1 MKKHRRWVLVAAV
14 AIAVIAFFALGLGRY
29 LSLDALKREQG
40 ELEAWRHA
48 RPVVAASAF
57 FALYVAVTALS
68 IPGAAVLTLAAGAI
82 FGLVEGTLIVSFAA
96 SIGATL
102 AFLLARFVLH
112 DWVQARFG
120 ERLKTVQENMRKD
133 GAFYLFT
140 LRLVPALPFFLIN
153 LAMSLTGIGVVTFYL
168 VSQLGMLLGTL
179 VYVNAGTR
187 LAAIDSL
194 SDVASP
200 ALLGSLLLLGIAP
213 LLAKKGVDIYRARR
227 RTVQWKKPARFDRNL
242 VVIGAGS
249 AGLVAAYIAAALKAK
264 VTLIERARMGGDC
277 LNTGCVPSK
286 ALIRSARLLADIA
299 RSADLGVPGAHAEV
313 DFAAVME
320 RVQRVIGEVAPHDSV
335 ARYRELGVDVV
346 HGDARITTPWEV
358 EIALDDGS
366 MQRTS
371 TRSIIVATGAEP
383 VVPDIAGIETSGYF
397 TSETIWSLRALPA
410 RLVVLGGGPIGAE
423 LAQAFSRLG
432 SKVTIVESGAQ
443 LLSRED
449 DDVGALLARLF
460 AADGID
466 LRLGHQAVRFE
477 SIGGERQLVAEH
489 GGREVRLPFD
499 AVLVAVGRRAR
510 MKGFGLEA
518 LGIDCDKTVEADDFL
533 RTSLPNI
540 YVAGDVAGPWQ
551 FTHTAAYQAWY
562 AAVNALFDPFW
573 SLRISARVI
582 PAATFTEPEVAR
594 VGLNEREAKEHNIEY
609 EVTRYALADLDR
621 AIADSATEGFVK
633 LLTPPGK
640 DKILGVTIVGADAGN
655 LIAEYVL
662 AMKHGLGLGKV
673 LGTIHIYP
681 TMAEANKNAAA
692 EWRKAHAPQRLLDV
706 AGRFHAW
713 RRG

>member
-1 MKKHRRWVLVAAV
+1 MKKHWRWALLAV
-14 AIAVIAFFALGLGRY
+14 AVIAVIAFFAFGFGRY

-40 ELEAWRHA
+40 ELEAWRQA
-48 RPVVAASAF
+48 KPLFAASAF

-82 FGLVEGTLIVSFAA
+82 FGLVEGTLITSFAA
-96 SIGATL
+96 TIGATI
-102 AFLLARFVLH
+102 AFLLSRLVLR
-112 DWVQARFG
+112 DWVQGRFG
-120 ERLKTVQENMRKD
+120 ERLKTLQANMKKD

-140 LRLVPALPFFLIN
+140 LRLVPGVPFFLIN
-153 LAMSLTGIGVVTFYL
+153 LAMGLTGIGVVTFYI
-168 VSQLGMLLGTL
+168 VSQLGMLLGTI

-200 ALLGSLLLLGIAP
+200 ILLGSLLLLGIAP
-213 LLAKKGVDIYRARR
+213 LLAKKGIDLYRARR
-227 RTVQWKKPARFDRNL
+227 RTAQWKKPARFERNL

-264 VTLIERARMGGDC
+264 VTLVERASMGGDC

-299 RSADLGVPGAHAEV
+299 RSAELGVPGAHAEV

-320 RVQRVIGEVAPHDSV
+320 RVQHVVGEVAPHDSV
-335 ARYRELGVDVV
+335 ARYRGLGVDVV
-346 HGDARITTPWEV
+346 QGNARITTPWEV
-358 EIALDDGS
+358 EITLDDGS
-366 MQRTS
+366 TQQIS
-371 TRSIIVATGAEP
+371 TRSIVVATGAEP
-383 VVPDIAGIETSGYF
+383 SVPEIAGIESSGYL
-397 TSETIWSLRALPA
+397 TSETIWSLRELPA

-449 DDVGALLARLF
+449 DDVGALLARRF

-466 LRLGHQAVRFE
+466 LRLGHKAVRFE
-477 SIGGERQLVAEH
+477 STGGLRQLIAEH
-489 GGREVRLPFD
+489 EGKEVSLPFD
-499 AVLVAVGRRAR
+499 AVLVAVGRKAR
-510 MKGFGLEA
+510 LKGFGLEA
-518 LGIDCDKTVEADDFL
+518 LGIDCDKTVEADDFM
-533 RTSLPNI
+533 RTSLPNVF
-540 YVAGDVAGPWQ
+540 VAGDVAGPWQ

-562 AAVNALFDPFW
+562 ATVNALFDPFW
-573 SLRISARVI
+573 TLRISDRVI

-594 VGLNEREAKEHNIEY
+594 VGLNEREARERKIEV
-609 EVTRYALADLDR
+609 EVTRYELAELDR
-621 AIADSATEGFVK
+621 AIAESATEGFVK
-633 LLTPPGK
+633 VLTPPGK

-692 EWRKAHAPQRLLDV
+692 EWRKAHVPQRLLAV
-706 AGRFHAW
+706 AERFHAW

>member
-1 MKKHRRWVLVAAV
+1 MKKHWRWLLLAAV
-14 AIAVIAFFALGLGRY
+14 AIAVIAFFALGFGHY
-29 LSLDALKREQG
+29 LSLDSIKQEQG
-40 ELEAWRHA
+40 RLEAWRKA
-48 RPVVAASAF
+48 QPVLSAAAF

-68 IPGAAVLTLAAGAI
+68 IPGAAVLTLAAGAV
-82 FGLVEGTLIVSFAA
+82 FGLVEGTLIASFAA
-96 SIGATL
+96 SIGATV
-102 AFLLARFVLH
+102 AMLLSRLVLH

-120 ERLKTVQENMRKD
+120 ERLKPLQDNMKKD

-140 LRLVPALPFFLIN
+140 LRLVPGVPFFLIN
-153 LAMSLTGIGVVTFYL
+153 LAMGLTGIGVVTFYI
-168 VSQLGMLLGTL
+168 VSQLGMLLGTI

-213 LLAKKGVDIYRARR
+213 LLAKKGLDIYRSRR
-227 RTVQWKKPARFDRNL
+227 RTSQWKRPGRYERNL

-264 VTLIERARMGGDC
+264 VTLVERASMGGDC

-299 RSADLGVPGAHAEV
+299 RSAELGVPGAQAEV

-320 RVQRVIGEVAPHDSV
+320 RVQRIVGEVAPHDSV
-335 ARYRELGVDVV
+335 ERYQGLGVDVV
-346 HGDARITTPWEV
+346 HGVARITTPWEV
-358 EIALDDGS
+358 EITRDDGTTK
-366 MQRTS
+366 RLS
-371 TRSIIVATGAEP
+371 TRSIVVATGAEP
-383 VVPDIAGIETSGYF
+383 VVPDIAGIESSGYL
-397 TSETIWSLRALPA
+397 TSETIWSLRKLPA
-410 RLVVLGGGPIGAE
+410 RFVVLGGGPIGAE

-432 SKVTIVESGAQ
+432 SKVTIVESGEQ

-449 DDVGALLARLF
+449 GDVGALMASRF
-460 AADGID
+460 AADDID
-466 LRLGHQAVRFE
+466 LRLGHKAVRFE
-477 SIGGERQLVAEH
+477 SSGDKRALIADHDGK
-489 GGREVRLPFD
+489 EVRLPFD
-499 AVLVAVGRRAR
+499 AVLVAVGRKAR

-518 LGIDCDKTVEADDFL
+518 LGIDCGKTVGADDFL
-533 RTSLPNI
+533 RTSVPNI
-540 YVAGDVAGPWQ
+540 FVAGDVAGPWQ

-573 SLRISARVI
+573 TLRISDRVI

-594 VGLNEREAKEHNIEY
+594 VGLNEREAKERKIDV
-609 EVTRYALADLDR
+609 EVTRYELAELDR
-621 AIADSATEGFVK
+621 AIAESATEGFVK
-633 LLTPPGK
+633 VLTPPGK

-692 EWRKAHAPQRLLDV
+692 EWRKAHVPQRLLAV
-706 AGRFHAW
+706 AERFHAW